1 MDEELYLQVEEELEA
16 GKKDSAL
23 WSKAKTLAKEDEKE
37 TRLQYTKLRVKQLK
51 TKTFLKEGK
60 NVLQGVYGIAV
71 AAMFIYLIYVLVE
84 LYWLG

>member
-1 MDEELYLQVEEELEA
+1 MDEELYLQVEKELEA

-60 NVLQGVYGIAV
+60 TALEGVYGIAV
-71 AAMFIYLIYVLVE
+71 GAGFIYLIYLLVQWFR
-84 LYWLG
+84 L